1 GLTVSQLMIAWVLS
15 RYERMHVLCGMRKAN
30 RIDENVRAGEVLL
43 TAEEMETMQSLFDPT
58 TVG

>member
-1 GLTVSQLMIAWVLS
+1 MLAWVLS
-15 RYERMHVLCGMRKAN
+15 RYERMHVLCGMRNPN

-43 TAEEMETMQSLFDPT
+43 TTEEMETMQSLFAPA